1 LTVVPGDTMQT
12 RHVVNNHVRS
22 ESTIENFLARS
33 ACVFFLEYKTGT
45 KEDSNSFNNWVI
57 TTRRVAQLRRKLE
70 MFTYLRFDMEI
81 TVVITSSQ
89 DQSTSQNQNAPVLT
103 HQIMY

>member
-1 LTVVPGDTMQT
+1 HPQLYLVTQCRT
-12 RHVVNNHVRS
+12 RHVVNKHVRS

-33 ACVFFLEYKTGT
+33 ACVYFLEYKTGT
-45 KEDSNSFNNWVI
+45 KSDTNAFNNWVI
-57 TTRRVAQLRRKLE
+57 TTRKVAQLRRKLE

-103 HQIMY
+103 HQI